1 MIDQI
6 YGSRY
11 SGYRL
16 KHPDLRLHSS
26 INKWVMSNGKAMA
39 RMKIEII
46 LDELNQLDAGE
57 IADRSEKLAS

>member
-1 MIDQI
+1 
-6 YGSRY
+6 
-11 SGYRL
+11 
-16 KHPDLRLHSS
+16 
-26 INKWVMSNGKAMA
+26 MSNGKAMA